1 MSHLLCD
8 GSLICWNCALFKFN
22 KNHNCWKCDVS
33 PALSHNH
40 LVKDPV
46 LDTIIK
52 EYLGNGRLQLGYMEA
67 LKNRRKELEVTE
79 KGMTEVGTDIIVT
92 SLFLLCQNKKR
103 VRLKLDLLLVAKY
116 ICCKYVFYYDCSM

>member
-8 GSLICWNCALFKFN
+8 RSLISWNCAVFKFN
-22 KNHNCWKCDVS
+22 KNHNCWKCDFS
-33 PALSHNH
+33 PALTHNH

-67 LKNRRKELEVTE
+67 LKNSRKELEVTV
-79 KGMTEVGTDIIVT
+79 KGTTEVGSNVIVT
-92 SLFLLCQNKKR
+92 RSLFLLCQNKKF
-103 VRLKLDLLLVAKY
+103 D
-116 ICCKYVFYYDCSM
+116 